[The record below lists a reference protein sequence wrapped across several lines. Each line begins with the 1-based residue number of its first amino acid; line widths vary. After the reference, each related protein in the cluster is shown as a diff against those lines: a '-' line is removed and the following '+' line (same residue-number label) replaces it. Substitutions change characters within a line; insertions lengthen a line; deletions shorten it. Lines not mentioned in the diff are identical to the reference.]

1 MKVDWCE
8 LAKALVKLCNKN
20 GLVIE
25 ASAVVLAH
33 IEGGEEE

>member
-25 ASAVVLAH
+25 AAMLCMAH
-33 IEGGEEE
+33 MLEEE

>member
-1 MKVDWCE
+1 MNWCE

-25 ASAVVLAH
+25 ASLLCLAH
-33 IEGGEEE
+33 LEGEEE